1 MQNEE
6 NEGSYS
12 HKVRIDDVLGL
23 FRSAATFQGVECTE
37 KGITSVLRENWR
49 VVVVSSPVPNAFV
62 VPTIPRCGMGLV
74 KLGMYRSAGLV
85 HAMGSDAGLAYVLAH
100 ELAHVLA
107 AHGNQQIASK
117 LLARIGQLLILAL
130 IDSSGVLVGA
140 AEVVAYGLGKYG
152 FELPVQ
158 RGNEMEADKL
168 AIHINARACYSPS
181 SGPSAL
187 KRLHEVGGVGGWA
200 HTHPTTVQR
209 LEQLENEKHSAGEH
223 YDEVSVCVKGANVC
237 SYQMTCTGGRP
248 LHSDCPGMQ
257 TDRGHVAQVIQV
269 CRAIP
274 GNWPNAP
281 SEEARA
287 GIAKVVGSH

>member
-1 MQNEE
+1 
-6 NEGSYS
+6 
-12 HKVRIDDVLGL
+12 
-23 FRSAATFQGVECTE
+23 
-37 KGITSVLRENWR
+37 
-49 VVVVSSPVPNAFV
+49 
-62 VPTIPRCGMGLV
+62 
-74 KLGMYRSAGLV
+74 
-85 HAMGSDAGLAYVLAH
+85 MGSDAGLAYVLAH

-223 YDEVSVCVKGANVC
+223 YDEGCKQIADMWLK
-237 SYQMTCTGGRP
+237 SYRYAVPFPGIGRT
-248 LHSDCPGMQ
+248 LHQRRLEQESRKLWDHIDQESD
-257 TDRGHVAQVIQV
+257 
-269 CRAIP
+269 
-274 GNWPNAP
+274 NAP
-281 SEEARA
+281 IPDRA
-287 GIAKVVGSH
+287 TDIGDMED